1 MKAIQ
6 LCEWKGWSQAAALL
20 EPAEGLTAPGEGSLS
35 GDGSSGSFF
44 CEPGTRVSLFIHFQ
58 LSLSNVIIFLA
69 VRSVGTGLSAAL
81 CISVAHPGGYRRLG
95 GRVCSSGDRILE
107 YVNLSSFG
115 FC

>member
-44 CEPGTRVSLFIHFQ
+44 FMYFQ

-69 VRSVGTGLSAAL
+69 VRSVGTGVSAAL

-95 GRVCSSGDRILE
+95 LVGSSGDRILE